1 MSEAMVSQ
9 KMKRGCDGC
18 GKEVE
23 WELVGATEQAI
34 NEMQDWYLVIRN
46 VILPDE
52 TGRPRFTKVQ
62 SNACSLPCVPA
73 AAIKLALPSPAN
85 EPEDNI
91 DLASLRA
98 GNVQTN

>member
-34 NEMQDWYLVIRN
+34 NEMQDWYLITRAIVM
-46 VILPDE
+46 D
-52 TGRPRFTKVQ
+52 GRFTKVQ
-62 SNACSLPCVPA
+62 ANACSLPCVPA

-98 GNVQTN
+98 GNFQTN